1 MSDQFFKGHLVCTF
15 IEINVTSS
23 VILLVASMVAVAN
36 VITTFVYKS
45 QFIHKYNIRKVEK

>member
-23 VILLVASMVAVAN
+23 VILLVASMIAVAN
-36 VITTFVYKS
+36 VITTFVYKNC
-45 QFIHKYNIRKVEK
+45 Q